1 MKTSHNRKETL
12 QFRSAPGCG
21 DIVTTPKRILLL
33 NGPNL
38 NMLGVREP
46 EIYGRE
52 TLDDIR
58 ASCLSRAEA
67 IGVEIDF
74 RQSNG
79 EAELIAWIQQPS
91 ADGIVINP
99 AAYTHTSIAIMDA
112 LVLTGLPVVEVHLS
126 NIFRRE
132 PFRRRSYVSPAARG
146 VICGFGAHGYL
157 LAIDAMARLL
167 ERESE

>member
-12 QFRSAPGCG
+12 QFRSASGCG

-112 LVLTGLPVVEVHLS
+112 LILTGLPVVEVHLS

>member
-1 MKTSHNRKETL
+1 MTARKPYNSASVS
-12 QFRSAPGCG
+12 RSG
-21 DIVTTPKRILLL
+21 DTVATPKRILLL

-38 NMLGVREP
+38 NMLGAREP
-46 EIYGRE
+46 EIYGRD

-58 ASCLSRAEA
+58 ASCLSHAKE

-74 RQSNG
+74 RQSNS
-79 EAELIAWIQQPS
+79 ETELIAWIQQAS
-91 ADGIVINP
+91 ADGIVVNP
-99 AAYTHTSIAIMDA
+99 AAYAHTSIAILDA
-112 LVLTGLPVVEVHLS
+112 LTLTGLPIVEVHLS

-146 VICGFGAHGYL
+146 VICGFGAHGYE
-157 LAIDAMARLL
+157 LAINAMARLL

>member
-1 MKTSHNRKETL
+1 M
-12 QFRSAPGCG
+12 
-21 DIVTTPKRILLL
+21 TTPRRILLL

-58 ASCLSRAEA
+58 ASCLSHAEA
-67 IGVEIDF
+67 AGVEIDF

-79 EAELIAWIQQPS
+79 ETELIAWIQQSS

-112 LVLTGLPVVEVHLS
+112 LTLTGLPVVEVHLS

-132 PFRRRSYVSPAARG
+132 PFRHRSYVSAAARG

>member
-1 MKTSHNRKETL
+1 MKTSHNREETL

-58 ASCLSRAEA
+58 ASCLSRAKA

-112 LVLTGLPVVEVHLS
+112 LILTGLPVVEVHLS